1 MLIFPSMDPTLP
13 MKLNLRAKIRVNG
26 KEYGSAEEMPAK
38 TREAYAR
45 AIGETA
51 LLRSGARLATK
62 LNAKIIFNG
71 VEYSSPGEMPVAE
84 RRLYQDT
91 LAALIPEP
99 TALSAHEAARL
110 RQKKLLIALLIV
122 SALAAIINFWLRGS
136 FG

>member
-1 MLIFPSMDPTLP
+1 MDPAAP
-13 MKLNLRAKIRVNG
+13 ANFGFKAKIRVNG
-26 KEYGSAEEMPAK
+26 KEYASAEEMPVK
-38 TREAYAR
+38 VREAYAR

-71 VEYSSPGEMPVAE
+71 NEYSHPGEMPVAE

-91 LAALIPEP
+91 LAALVPEAI
-99 TALSAHEAARL
+99 ALSADEAAKFR
-110 RQKKLLIALLIV
+110 RKKLLLTLLLV
-122 SALAAIINFWLRGS
+122 SVLAAIANFWWNGF

>member
-1 MLIFPSMDPTLP
+1 
-13 MKLNLRAKIRVNG
+13 MKFNLKAKIRVNG

-38 TREAYAR
+38 IREAYTR

-99 TALSAHEAARL
+99 TALSAHDASKL
-110 RQKKLLIALLIV
+110 KQKKLLTALLMV
-122 SALAAIINFWLRGS
+122 SAIATAAYLWLHG
-136 FG
+136 FLG

>member
-1 MLIFPSMDPTLP
+1 MDPTSPL
-13 MKLNLRAKIRVNG
+13 KFNLKAKIRVNG
-26 KEYGSAEEMPAK
+26 KDYASAEEMPAK
-38 TREAYAR
+38 IREAYAR

-91 LAALIPEP
+91 LAALVPEA
-99 TALSAHEAARL
+99 TALSAKEAAKLRL
-110 RQKKLLIALLIV
+110 RKLFA
-122 SALAAIINFWLRGS
+122 
-136 FG
+136 

>member
-1 MLIFPSMDPTLP
+1 MDPTPPL
-13 MKLNLRAKIRVNG
+13 KFNLKAKIRVNG

-45 AIGETA
+45 AIGETT
-51 LLRSGARLATK
+51 LLRSGARLARK

-71 VEYSSPGEMPVAE
+71 VAYSNPGEMPVAE

-99 TALSAHEAARL
+99 TTLSAHDAAGL

-122 SALAAIINFWLRGS
+122 SAIATVAYLWLRGIFS
-136 FG
+136 

>member
-1 MLIFPSMDPTLP
+1 MNPTSPL
-13 MKLNLRAKIRVNG
+13 KFNLKAKIRVNG
-26 KEYGSAEEMPAK
+26 KEYASAEEMPVK
-38 TREAYAR
+38 IREAYAR

-91 LAALIPEP
+91 LAALVPEA
-99 TALSAHEAARL
+99 TALSAKEAARF
-110 RQKKLLIALLIV
+110 RQRKLFVALIIV
-122 SALAAIINFWLRGS
+122 SAIATAVHLWMQGF

>member
-1 MLIFPSMDPTLP
+1 MDSASSVN
-13 MKLNLRAKIRVNG
+13 LNFRAKIRVNG
-26 KEYGSAEEMPAK
+26 KEYASAAEMPAK
-38 TREAYAR
+38 IREAYAR

-84 RRLYQDT
+84 RRMYQDT
-91 LAALIPEP
+91 LAALVPEAI
-99 TALSAHEAARL
+99 ALSANEAAKL
-110 RQKKLLIALLIV
+110 RRKKLLLTLLFV
-122 SALAAIINFWLRGS
+122 SALAAIINFWLRGF